1 MLLVPQAK
9 VRMPPIPAGL
19 VERTELH
26 AELDAGDV
34 GGLSLV
40 CAPPGYGKSWLLA
53 DWANRPSPVRTA
65 WLTIDADD
73 NDPRRLWASV
83 LAALAPHIPLTA
95 SKSIR
100 SSFAWSPAE
109 HTSLVAEL
117 VDSLDALP
125 YPIRLI
131 LDDVAELAHPEPL
144 RGLGI
149 LLRTLPRQLH
159 LVLSSRF
166 EPPLGLNR
174 LRLSG
179 QLREFRMDR
188 LRFTLAESTTLLT
201 RSGLRLTA
209 AQVES
214 LHRRTGGWAA
224 GMRLAALAIADDPEP
239 DRFVA
244 EFSGD
249 ERCVA
254 DFLTGEVLDH
264 LKPEMQA
271 FLRAISIADPISTEL
286 AAALSGRDDAGVLLD
301 ALEHDMSL
309 LAPVGWRRDTYCLQP
324 LLRTYLRAD
333 LRRHGLRQLHE
344 LHAAAAR
351 WWATNKDTVRA
362 LEHARPSEDTELL
375 SALVRPHAIG
385 LILNGD
391 RVPLRHALDDLGGHA
406 IANDPQL
413 ALVSAITHLDV
424 GDVSA
429 AQSDLRHARDGWPTH
444 STAELVLLRRLVEQ
458 LRAAA
463 VGQPPSLPTPSQ

>member
-1 MLLVPQAK
+1 MLLVPQTK

-34 GGLSLV
+34 GGVTLV

-65 WLTIDADD
+65 WLTIDGDD

-83 LAALAPHIPLTA
+83 LAALAPHMPLTA

-100 SSFAWSPAE
+100 SSFAWSSAE
-109 HTSLVAEL
+109 HTRLVAEL
-117 VDSLDALP
+117 AVSLDALP
-125 YPIRLI
+125 YQIRLI
-131 LDDVAELAHPEPL
+131 LDDIGELAHPEAL
-144 RGLGI
+144 RGLQT

-179 QLREFRMDR
+179 QLRELRVDR
-188 LRFTLAESTTLLT
+188 LRFTLAESATLLT
-201 RSGLRLTA
+201 RSGLRLTT
-209 AQVES
+209 AQVEG

-224 GMRLAALAIADDPEP
+224 GMRLAALALADDPDP
-239 DRFVA
+239 DRFIA

-254 DFLTGEVLDH
+254 DFLTGEILDH
-264 LKPEMQA
+264 LEPEMLA

-301 ALEHDMSL
+301 ALEHDMAL
-309 LAPVGWRRDTYCLQP
+309 LAPVGWRRDTYRLQP

-333 LRRHGLRQLHE
+333 LRRHGLRKLDE

-351 WWATNKDTVRA
+351 WWEADNDVVRA
-362 LEHARPSEDTELL
+362 LEHARHSDDASLVSE
-375 SALVRPHAIG
+375 LVRRHAVR
-385 LILNGD
+385 LIANGD
-391 RVPLRHALDDLGGHA
+391 RVPLRRALDDLGGDA
-406 IANDPQL
+406 LVNDPQL
-413 ALVSAITHLDV
+413 ALVSAITHLDI

-429 AQSDLRHARDGWPTH
+429 AQTDLRQARDSWPAQ
-444 STAELVLLRRLVEQ
+444 STPELVVLRVGHES
-458 LRAAA
+458 RA
-463 VGQPPSLPTPSQ
+463 